1 MHCFFHTYKT
11 IALKCLLMALT
22 LPPGFKPP
30 EVAPTHAPPTT
41 ELTPVSKKN
50 LTQNERLPAHICSPL
65 TKITL

>member
-1 MHCFFHTYKT
+1 MSCFFHTYKT

-41 ELTPVSKKN
+41 ELTPVSKKKPHSKW
-50 LTQNERLPAHICSPL
+50 TPARSHL
-65 TKITL
+65 